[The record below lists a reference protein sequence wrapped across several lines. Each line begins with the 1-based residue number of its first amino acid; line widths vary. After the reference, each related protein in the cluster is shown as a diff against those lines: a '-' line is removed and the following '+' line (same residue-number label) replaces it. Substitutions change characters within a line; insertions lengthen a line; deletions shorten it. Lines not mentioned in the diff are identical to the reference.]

1 MRLELDNIVQ
11 AYRKREV
18 LQGISFQIEQG
29 ESAACWVRVA
39 AAKPRFSDASPVLNR

>member
-29 ESAACWVRVA
+29 EIGCLLGPSGCG
-39 AAKPRFSDASPVLNR
+39 